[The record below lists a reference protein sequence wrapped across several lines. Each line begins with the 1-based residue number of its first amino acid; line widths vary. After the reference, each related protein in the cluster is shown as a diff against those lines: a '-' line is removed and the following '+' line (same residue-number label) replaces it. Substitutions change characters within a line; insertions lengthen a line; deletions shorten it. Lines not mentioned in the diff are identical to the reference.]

1 MKEDT
6 EKKPSRKGK
15 KPSAYK
21 PIVPAVD
28 QALKLLMHLSKN
40 TETKLTLTEIC
51 DQIGIHKSKCY
62 TLLNT
67 LKQYNLIEKDD
78 RTKTYC
84 LGLGI
89 VHLARNVLYHMDI
102 RRVAEPYLEELAQ
115 ESRCTAHLLTIS
127 GDVTY
132 VVSAYEGSPDI
143 GFTLRRGFQYP
154 LTHGVHGRAIA
165 AFLPDD
171 EREKL
176 LASKPLHF
184 YGEGKAVDLKRLRKD
199 LTLARQRGYVIDK
212 SEQYAGIT
220 AIASPVF
227 EKRRVI
233 VGCILLLGVFPHSEK
248 TDFGVKVLNAAKR
261 VSEAFGV
268 DTARYYRPA

>member
-1 MKEDT
+1 MKK
-6 EKKPSRKGK
+6 KKPRKGK

-21 PIVPAVD
+21 PIVPSVD

-40 TETKLTLTEIC
+40 TEIKLTLTEIC

-67 LKQYNLIEKDD
+67 LKQYDLIQKDD

-89 VHLARNVLYHMDI
+89 VHLARNVLYNMDI
-102 RRVAEPYLEELAQ
+102 REVAAPYLKELAK

-127 GDVTY
+127 GDVAY

-143 GFTLRRGFQYP
+143 GFTLRKGFHYP

-171 EREKL
+171 AREKL
-176 LASKPLHF
+176 LTGESLHF
-184 YGEGKAVDLKRLRKD
+184 YGEGKPVDLKQLRKD
-199 LTLARQRGYVIDK
+199 LALARQRGYAIDRGI
-212 SEQYAGIT
+212 QIPGIT
-220 AIASPVF
+220 AISSPVF
-227 EKRRVI
+227 EKRGAI
-233 VGCILLLGVFPHSEK
+233 VGCILLLGVFPNSEK
-248 TDFGVKVLNAAKR
+248 TDFGVKVRNAAKR

-268 DTARYYRPA
+268 DTAQYYRPA